1 VKNTMGMK
9 YPDEQWTHL
18 WGLVNNPCIREVFY
32 QYLVNC
38 VDTSVV
44 KIGRAPMTSSKAD
57 AAAEQC
63 PVGIKWLKCAILEQ
77 PNCAAQVPSWVG
89 DDYEQRA
96 AWEDDK
102 DKMTFHHHTNN
113 SRAMRNLLDEEYEK
127 MALKDDMG
135 KRNAVK
141 CIIPLNHISACV
153 AAGFTGQS

>member
-1 VKNTMGMK
+1 
-9 YPDEQWTHL
+9 
-18 WGLVNNPCIREVFY
+18 
-32 QYLVNC
+32 
-38 VDTSVV
+38 
-44 KIGRAPMTSSKAD
+44 MTSSKAD

-102 DKMTFHHHTNN
+102 DKMTFHHRTNN